1 MIAPNAP
8 ERLTQ
13 IVEPLLFWYQKNK
26 RSLPWRD
33 QPTPYRVWVSEIM
46 LQQTRVEAV
55 KPYFE
60 RFLSQ
65 LPSIQ
70 ALAACPEDRLLKLW
84 EGLGYYS
91 RARNL
96 QKAARLLVEQYD
108 GQLPADYRQ
117 LTGLPGIGD
126 YTAGAIASI
135 AFGIAVPA
143 VDGNVLRVLSRIL
156 CCGDDISL
164 PQTKHTFRQLLL
176 PVVPQHSAGD
186 FNQALMEL
194 GATVCLPSSARC
206 LLCPLAALCRAH
218 QEGCT
223 QQYPVKA
230 PKKARQIQQRTLFAI
245 LCQTAEGTFTLLHR
259 RPDSGLLAGLWEIPS
274 VEGALTE
281 EQAQQAAAQ
290 LLEPF
295 GLSVLSVQP
304 QKPARHIFTHIEWQM
319 SCLLV
324 KTGDNTLSL
333 SQIDRLL
340 PEDFLL
346 TDRLDSVSLPSAFQ
360 SYTSLLT
367 TLIGK
372 PTLS

>member
-1 MIAPNAP
+1 MCI
-8 ERLTQ
+8 
-13 IVEPLLFWYQKNK
+13 
-26 RSLPWRD
+26 RD
-33 QPTPYRVWVSEIM
+33 R
-46 LQQTRVEAV
+46 
-55 KPYFE
+55 
-60 RFLSQ
+60 
-65 LPSIQ
+65 
-70 ALAACPEDRLLKLW
+70 
-84 EGLGYYS
+84 
-91 RARNL
+91 
-96 QKAARLLVEQYD
+96 
-108 GQLPADYRQ
+108 
-117 LTGLPGIGD
+117 
-126 YTAGAIASI
+126 
-135 AFGIAVPA
+135 
-143 VDGNVLRVLSRIL
+143 
-156 CCGDDISL
+156 
-164 PQTKHTFRQLLL
+164 
-176 PVVPQHSAGD
+176 
-186 FNQALMEL
+186 
-194 GATVCLPSSARC
+194 
-206 LLCPLAALCRAH
+206 CRAH

-245 LCQTAEGTFTLLHR
+245 LCRTAEGTFTLLHR

-295 GLSVLSVQP
+295 GLSVLSLQP

-324 KTGDNTLSL
+324 KTGDSTLSR

-367 TLIGK
+367 TLIG
-372 PTLS
+372 SY

>member
-1 MIAPNAP
+1 MIAPNAQ

-70 ALAACPEDRLLKLW
+70 ALASCPEDRLLKLW

-96 QKAARLLVEQYD
+96 QKAARLLVEQYG
-108 GQLPADYRQ
+108 GQLPADY
-117 LTGLPGIGD
+117 
-126 YTAGAIASI
+126 
-135 AFGIAVPA
+135 
-143 VDGNVLRVLSRIL
+143 
-156 CCGDDISL
+156 
-164 PQTKHTFRQLLL
+164 RQLLL

-245 LCQTAEGTFTLLHR
+245 LCRTAEGTFTLLHR

-324 KTGDNTLSL
+324 KTGDNTLSR

-367 TLIGK
+367 TLIG
-372 PTLS
+372 SY

>member
-1 MIAPNAP
+1 M
-8 ERLTQ
+8 
-13 IVEPLLFWYQKNK
+13 
-26 RSLPWRD
+26 
-33 QPTPYRVWVSEIM
+33 
-46 LQQTRVEAV
+46 
-55 KPYFE
+55 
-60 RFLSQ
+60 
-65 LPSIQ
+65 
-70 ALAACPEDRLLKLW
+70 
-84 EGLGYYS
+84 
-91 RARNL
+91 
-96 QKAARLLVEQYD
+96 
-108 GQLPADYRQ
+108 
-117 LTGLPGIGD
+117 
-126 YTAGAIASI
+126 
-135 AFGIAVPA
+135 
-143 VDGNVLRVLSRIL
+143 DGNVLRVISRIL
-156 CCGDDISL
+156 CCGDDIGL
-164 PQTKHTFRQLLL
+164 PQTKQSFRQLLL

-245 LCQTAEGTFTLLHR
+245 LCRTAEGTFTLLHR

-324 KTGDNTLSL
+324 KTGDSTLSR

-367 TLIGK
+367 TLIG
-372 PTLS
+372 SY

>member
-1 MIAPNAP
+1 MIAPNAQ

-46 LQQTRVEAV
+46 LQQTRAEAV

-70 ALAACPEDRLLKLW
+70 ALASCPEDRLLKLW

-96 QKAARLLVEQYD
+96 QKAARLLVEQYG

-117 LTGLPGIGD
+117 LTALPGIGD

-143 VDGNVLRVLSRIL
+143 VDGNVLRVISRIL
-156 CCGDDISL
+156 CCGDDIGL
-164 PQTKHTFRQLLL
+164 PQTKQSFRQLLL

-186 FNQALMEL
+186 FNQALME
-194 GATVCLPSSARC
+194 GIATSFGC
-206 LLCPLAALCRAH
+206 LLALLPDPVPVLTLAFFFLFFSCIVRISPHFYRTIVTYLCSFAALCFSN
-218 QEGCT
+218 
-223 QQYPVKA
+223 V
-230 PKKARQIQQRTLFAI
+230 
-245 LCQTAEGTFTLLHR
+245 
-259 RPDSGLLAGLWEIPS
+259 S
-274 VEGALTE
+274 
-281 EQAQQAAAQ
+281 
-290 LLEPF
+290 
-295 GLSVLSVQP
+295 LSVRLG
-304 QKPARHIFTHIEWQM
+304 F
-319 SCLLV
+319 LLITAGV
-324 KTGDNTLSL
+324 FLRMHL
-333 SQIDRLL
+333 SQESKERCTIKLL
-340 PEDFLL
+340 WM
-346 TDRLDSVSLPSAFQ
+346 R
-360 SYTSLLT
+360 
-367 TLIGK
+367 
-372 PTLS
+372 

>member
-1 MIAPNAP
+1 
-8 ERLTQ
+8 
-13 IVEPLLFWYQKNK
+13 
-26 RSLPWRD
+26 
-33 QPTPYRVWVSEIM
+33 
-46 LQQTRVEAV
+46 
-55 KPYFE
+55 
-60 RFLSQ
+60 
-65 LPSIQ
+65 
-70 ALAACPEDRLLKLW
+70 
-84 EGLGYYS
+84 
-91 RARNL
+91 
-96 QKAARLLVEQYD
+96 
-108 GQLPADYRQ
+108 
-117 LTGLPGIGD
+117 
-126 YTAGAIASI
+126 
-135 AFGIAVPA
+135 
-143 VDGNVLRVLSRIL
+143 
-156 CCGDDISL
+156 
-164 PQTKHTFRQLLL
+164 
-176 PVVPQHSAGD
+176 
-186 FNQALMEL
+186 MEL

-206 LLCPLAALCRAH
+206 LLCPLSALCCAH

-245 LCQTAEGTFTLLHR
+245 LCRTAEGTFTLLHR

-295 GLSVLSVQP
+295 DLSVLSVQP

-324 KTGDNTLSL
+324 KTGDNTLSR

-372 PTLS
+372 PSL

>member
-1 MIAPNAP
+1 MKIGFDNDKYLHMQSEHIK
-8 ERLTQ
+8 ERINHFGDKLYL
-13 IVEPLLFWYQKNK
+13 EFGGKLYDDYHA
-26 RSLPWRD
+26 S
-33 QPTPYRVWVSEIM
+33 RV
-46 LQQTRVEAV
+46 
-55 KPYFE
+55 
-60 RFLSQ
+60 
-65 LPSIQ
+65 
-70 ALAACPEDRLLKLW
+70 
-84 EGLGYYS
+84 
-91 RARNL
+91 
-96 QKAARLLVEQYD
+96 
-108 GQLPADYRQ
+108 
-117 LTGLPGIGD
+117 LPGFMPDSKLRMLLQLKDQAEMVIAIS
-126 YTAGAIASI
+126 AGAIASI

-143 VDGNVLRVLSRIL
+143 VDGNVLRVISRIL
-156 CCGDDISL
+156 CCGDDTGL
-164 PQTKHTFRQLLL
+164 PQTKQSFRQLLL

-245 LCQTAEGTFTLLHR
+245 LCRTAEGTFTLLHR

-295 GLSVLSVQP
+295 DLSVLSVQP
-304 QKPARHIFTHIEWQM
+304 PARHIFTHIEWQM

-324 KTGDNTLSL
+324 KTGDNTLSR

-367 TLIGK
+367 TLIG
-372 PTLS
+372 SY

>member
-1 MIAPNAP
+1 MIAPNAQ

-65 LPSIQ
+65 LPSIE
-70 ALAACPEDRLLKLW
+70 ALASCPEDRLLKLW

-96 QKAARLLVEQYD
+96 QKAARLLVEQYG

-117 LTGLPGIGD
+117 LTALPGIGD

-143 VDGNVLRVLSRIL
+143 VDGNVLRVISRIL
-156 CCGDDISL
+156 CCGDDIGL
-164 PQTKHTFRQLLL
+164 PQTKQSFRQLLL

-218 QEGCT
+218 QKRPNKRGRFSS
-223 QQYPVKA
+223 A
-230 PKKARQIQQRTLFAI
+230 P
-245 LCQTAEGTFTLLHR
+245 
-259 RPDSGLLAGLWEIPS
+259 
-274 VEGALTE
+274 
-281 EQAQQAAAQ
+281 
-290 LLEPF
+290 
-295 GLSVLSVQP
+295 
-304 QKPARHIFTHIEWQM
+304 
-319 SCLLV
+319 
-324 KTGDNTLSL
+324 
-333 SQIDRLL
+333 
-340 PEDFLL
+340 
-346 TDRLDSVSLPSAFQ
+346 SLPSSVGRLRAPLPCCTADRTADCSPVFGKSLRSKEHSPRSRHSRQ
-360 SYTSLLT
+360 PRSCSSHLVFLFFRCSRKSLPATSS
-367 TLIGK
+367 
-372 PTLS
+372 PTSNGR

>member
-1 MIAPNAP
+1 MIAPNAQ

-65 LPSIQ
+65 LPSIE
-70 ALAACPEDRLLKLW
+70 ALASCPEDRLLKLW

-96 QKAARLLVEQYD
+96 QKAARLLVEQYG

-143 VDGNVLRVLSRIL
+143 VDGNVLRVISRIL
-156 CCGDDISL
+156 CCGDDIGL
-164 PQTKHTFRQLLL
+164 PQTKQSFRQLLL

-245 LCQTAEGTFTLLHR
+245 LCRTAEGTFTLLHR

-324 KTGDNTLSL
+324 KTGDSTLSR

-367 TLIGK
+367 TLIG
-372 PTLS
+372 SY

>member
-1 MIAPNAP
+1 MIAPNAQ

-70 ALAACPEDRLLKLW
+70 ALASCPEDRLLKLW

-96 QKAARLLVEQYD
+96 QKAARLLVEQYG

-117 LTGLPGIGD
+117 LTALPGIGD

-143 VDGNVLRVLSRIL
+143 VDGNVLRVISRIL
-156 CCGDDISL
+156 CCGDDIGL
-164 PQTKHTFRQLLL
+164 PQTKQSFRQLLL

-245 LCQTAEGTFTLLHR
+245 LCRTAEGTFTLLHR

-290 LLEPF
+290 LL
-295 GLSVLSVQP
+295 G
-304 QKPARHIFTHIEWQM
+304 H
-319 SCLLV
+319 LV
-324 KTGDNTLSL
+324 
-333 SQIDRLL
+333 
-340 PEDFLL
+340 FLFF
-346 TDRLDSVSLPSAFQ
+346 RCSRKSLPA
-360 SYTSLLT
+360 TSS
-367 TLIGK
+367 
-372 PTLS
+372 PTLNGR